1 MPIPEYWSL
10 HKSLIFVNFRY
21 TPTTDSYKLTTFF
34 SNLMFGL
41 WKFLIIFPLFK
52 TDLTYNIVLTMN
64 TRVLVWDC
72 NKKRHI
78 W

>member
-1 MPIPEYWSL
+1 
-10 HKSLIFVNFRY
+10 
-21 TPTTDSYKLTTFF
+21 
-34 SNLMFGL
+34 MFGL